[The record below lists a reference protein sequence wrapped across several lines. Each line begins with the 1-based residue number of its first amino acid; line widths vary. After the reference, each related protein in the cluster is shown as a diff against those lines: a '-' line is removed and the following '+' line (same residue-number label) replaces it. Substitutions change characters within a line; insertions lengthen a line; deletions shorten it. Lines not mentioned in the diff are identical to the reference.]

1 MVKSPVKQTLNQ
13 EPAASLRSKINASKE
28 ALRTVLSDDYQDKAF
43 SLGFVPLKGEILNK
57 ARAAVNKI
65 DQ

>member
-1 MVKSPVKQTLNQ
+1 M
-13 EPAASLRSKINASKE
+13 RSKINASKE